1 MKNQII
7 FQLDLSLK
15 KGMIVKMKDS
25 TKYFIIFLLIAV
37 LAVIIYITTKED
49 SSTETAT
56 DTSSYSET
64 TVVKTDIINSLSD
77 SSYVATGLE
86 EKKTLHNTY
95 YFKKIYYEINQQ
107 IKEGENIIKYTNG
120 KYLTAPYDCVIT
132 EISIPDEG
140 EVCTDKHYIVIQSTN
155 TLSISSSVDEDELSK
170 ISVGQEAEIT
180 IEALNKTVTGYVT
193 KIDNSGTYSSSGSK
207 FAVTI
212 TFENNGKILLG
223 MTAKCS
229 IILEKAENVI
239 AVAKEA
245 ITTSNGKS
253 YVKLKDLDGSLKQT
267 EITTGISNDAYTEVK
282 TGLNEGD
289 IVYIEKSTSSSN
301 GSNFRN
307 RQFQGMNSGNSKGE
321 RSFQGGD
328 RSGKQNGNN

>member
-1 MKNQII
+1 
-7 FQLDLSLK
+7 
-15 KGMIVKMKDS
+15 MKDS
-25 TKYFIIFLLIAV
+25 TKYFIIFLLIAILV
-37 LAVIIYITTKED
+37 VIIFITTKED
-49 SSTETAT
+49 DFTETTT
-56 DTSSYSET
+56 DTSSYTET
-64 TVVKTDIINSLSD
+64 TVVKTDIVNSLSD
-77 SSYVATGLE
+77 SSYVATGLKE
-86 EKKTLHNTY
+86 TKTLHNTY

-132 EISIPDEG
+132 EISVPNEG
-140 EVCTDKHYIVIQSTN
+140 EVCTDKHYIVIKSTN
-155 TLSISSSVDEDELSK
+155 TLSISSSIDEDELSK

-193 KIDNSGTYSSSGSK
+193 KIDNTGTYSSSGSK
-207 FAVTI
+207 FGVTV
-212 TFENNGKILLG
+212 TFENDGNILLG

-245 ITTSNGKS
+245 ISTSNGKS
-253 YVKLKDLDGSLKQT
+253 YVKLKDSNGNIQQT
-267 EITTGISNDAYTEVK
+267 EIKIGISNDAYTEVK
-282 TGLNEGD
+282 SGLNEGD

-307 RQFQGMNSGNSKGE
+307 RQFQGMNSGNSQGE
-321 RSFQGGD
+321 RNFQGVD
-328 RSGKQNGNN
+328 RSGKQNGNNK

>member
-1 MKNQII
+1 
-7 FQLDLSLK
+7 
-15 KGMIVKMKDS
+15 MKDS
-25 TKYFIIFLLIAV
+25 TKYFIIFLLIAI
-37 LAVIIYITTKED
+37 LGVIIFITTKED
-49 SSTETAT
+49 DSTETTT
-56 DTSSYSET
+56 DTSSYTET
-64 TVVKTDIINSLSD
+64 TVVKTDIVNSLSD

-132 EISIPDEG
+132 EISVPDEG

-155 TLSISSSVDEDELSK
+155 TLSISSSIDEDELSK

-180 IEALNKTVTGYVT
+180 IETLNKTVTGYVT
-193 KIDNSGTYSSSGSK
+193 KIDNTGNYSSSGSK
-207 FAVTI
+207 FGVTV
-212 TFENNGKILLG
+212 TFENDGNILLG

-245 ITTSNGKS
+245 VSTSNGKS
-253 YVKLKDLDGSLKQT
+253 YVKLKESNGNIKQT

-282 TGLNEGD
+282 SGLNEGD

-307 RQFQGMNSGNSKGE
+307 RQFQGMNSGNGQGQ
-321 RSFQGGD
+321 RSFQDGD
-328 RSGKQNGNN
+328 RSGKQNESSK